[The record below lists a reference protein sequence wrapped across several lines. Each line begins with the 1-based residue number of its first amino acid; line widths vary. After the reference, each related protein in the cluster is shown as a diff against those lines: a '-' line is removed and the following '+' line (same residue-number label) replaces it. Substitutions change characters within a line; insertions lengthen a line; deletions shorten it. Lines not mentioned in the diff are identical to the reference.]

1 MANLNISA
9 VLQVLDRATAP
20 LRQIAG
26 GSSHA
31 AAALKAAR
39 EQVKALQ
46 RQQGDIHS
54 FKQLSQGL
62 SDTQRE
68 LVAARDKVNR
78 MRAAVQA
85 TSNPSAKMLRE
96 LNQATE
102 AVKRLKQAETDQTAQ
117 LNTVRQNLQ
126 RAGIDVNNLS
136 QHERELADRLRA
148 ANRVMEQQQERLRRL
163 NAANQRYQQTMQQ
176 SRELAGK
183 GTGMLAAGA
192 ATGAVLSVPIKAYAD
207 NEDAATQLRVAMMKA
222 NGQVAPEFNAINEL
236 ANKLG
241 NSLPGTTADFQN
253 MMAMLVKQGMSFKAI
268 LGGVGEASGY
278 LAVQMKLP
286 FEEAAEFAAKLQDAT
301 KTTEGDM
308 MGLMD
313 TIQRT
318 YYLGV
323 DKTNM
328 LSGFAKLAAGMKTI
342 KAEGLKG
349 AQAMAPLLVM
359 ADQAAMA
366 GEAAGNAFSKIFG
379 KMMDTGNIKKTLDD
393 YKKATGQTI
402 KMDFTNGKGE
412 FGGLD
417 NMFKQLSQLK
427 NMSTEARLPILSD
440 LFGNDSETIQALNLL
455 IDKGKDGYNETVNK
469 MSAQADLQKRV
480 NLQLGT
486 LKNLWDSAT
495 GTFTNAMA
503 SFGEAISPELKTL
516 TEWIAKAS
524 EGMGNWA
531 KENPILAN
539 SLMKFLGLLAIV
551 LVVLG
556 ALTIA
561 MAGVLVPFAMFRF
574 MLAYLGMGGLS
585 FIGIL
590 KGLVTAIRVVFFTLM
605 GLGRMLLAN
614 PLILAITLLATAVY
628 LIYQN
633 WTPIKA
639 FFSDIWNSI
648 VGSASRGIE
657 NVINTMSGW
666 WTYLKSLPSQMLTI
680 GGQIIDGLWNGISAK
695 WEALKTK
702 VAEIGNSIST
712 TIKDKLGIKSP
723 SRVFAE
729 IGLHTMTGLQQGL
742 SDNQNA
748 PLSTVMGLSK
758 QLKHAATG
766 MMLGASISTATA
778 TPLDTRPPL
787 ATRAAS
793 AGSSNSYTYQITI
806 NAAAGMDEKKLA
818 DLVMQK
824 IKEAERQKQSA
835 RRSSLT
841 DTD

>member
-1 MANLNISA
+1 
-9 VLQVLDRATAP
+9 
-20 LRQIAG
+20 
-26 GSSHA
+26 
-31 AAALKAAR
+31 
-39 EQVKALQ
+39 
-46 RQQGDIHS
+46 
-54 FKQLSQGL
+54 
-62 SDTQRE
+62 
-68 LVAARDKVNR
+68 
-78 MRAAVQA
+78 
-85 TSNPSAKMLRE
+85 
-96 LNQATE
+96 
-102 AVKRLKQAETDQTAQ
+102 
-117 LNTVRQNLQ
+117 
-126 RAGIDVNNLS
+126 
-136 QHERELADRLRA
+136 
-148 ANRVMEQQQERLRRL
+148 
-163 NAANQRYQQTMQQ
+163 
-176 SRELAGK
+176 
-183 GTGMLAAGA
+183 
-192 ATGAVLSVPIKAYAD
+192 
-207 NEDAATQLRVAMMKA
+207 
-222 NGQVAPEFNAINEL
+222 
-236 ANKLG
+236 
-241 NSLPGTTADFQN
+241 
-253 MMAMLVKQGMSFKAI
+253 
-268 LGGVGEASGY
+268 
-278 LAVQMKLP
+278 
-286 FEEAAEFAAKLQDAT
+286 
-301 KTTEGDM
+301 
-308 MGLMD
+308 
-313 TIQRT
+313 
-318 YYLGV
+318 
-323 DKTNM
+323 
-328 LSGFAKLAAGMKTI
+328 
-342 KAEGLKG
+342 
-349 AQAMAPLLVM
+349 
-359 ADQAAMA
+359 
-366 GEAAGNAFSKIFG
+366 
-379 KMMDTGNIKKTLDD
+379 
-393 YKKATGQTI
+393 
-402 KMDFTNGKGE
+402 
-412 FGGLD
+412 
-417 NMFKQLSQLK
+417 
-427 NMSTEARLPILSD
+427 
-440 LFGNDSETIQALNLL
+440 
-455 IDKGKDGYNETVNK
+455 
-469 MSAQADLQKRV
+469 
-480 NLQLGT
+480 
-486 LKNLWDSAT
+486 
-495 GTFTNAMA
+495 
-503 SFGEAISPELKTL
+503 
-516 TEWIAKAS
+516 
-524 EGMGNWA
+524 
-531 KENPILAN
+531 
-539 SLMKFLGLLAIV
+539 MKFLGLLAIV

-766 MMLGASISTATA
+766 VMLGATISTATA

-793 AGSSNSYTYQITI
+793 TGSSNSYTYQITI
-806 NAAAGMDEKKLA
+806 NATAGMDEKKLA

-835 RRSSLT
+835 RRSSLI

>member
-9 VLQVLDRATAP
+9 VLQILDRATAP

-26 GSSHA
+26 GSSRA
-31 AAALKAAR
+31 AAALKATR

-46 RQQGDIHS
+46 RQQGDINS
-54 FKQLSQGL
+54 FKRLTQGL

-102 AVKRLKQAETDQTAQ
+102 AVKRLKQAETDHTNQ
-117 LNTVRQNLQ
+117 LNVVRQRLQ
-126 RAGIDVNNLS
+126 QAGVDVNNLS
-136 QHERELADRLRA
+136 QHEARLAADLAR
-148 ANRVMEQQQERLRRL
+148 ANRAMEQQQERLRRL
-163 NAANQRYQQTMQQ
+163 NAANQQYQRTMQQ

-183 GTGMLAAGA
+183 GTGMIAAGA
-192 ATGAVLSVPIKAYAD
+192 ATGAVLSVPIKAYAE

-222 NGQVAPEFNAINEL
+222 NGQVAPEFKAINAL
-236 ANKLG
+236 ANELG

-268 LGGVGEASGY
+268 LGGVGKSAAY

-366 GEAAGNAFSKIFG
+366 GEAAGNAYSKIFG
-379 KMMDTGNIKKTLDD
+379 KMMDTGNIQKQLAD
-393 YKKATGQTI
+393 YKKATGVGL
-402 KMDFTNGKGE
+402 KMDFTDGKGE

-417 NMFKQLSQLK
+417 KMFKQFEQLK
-427 NMSTEARLPILSD
+427 SMSTEARLPLLSGI
-440 LFGNDSETIQALNLL
+440 FGNDSETIQALNLL
-455 IDKGKDGYNETVNK
+455 IDKGKSGYVDVQQK
-469 MSAQADLQKRV
+469 MAAQADLQKRV
-480 NLQLGT
+480 NVQLGT

-503 SFGEAISPELKTL
+503 NFGEAIAPELKAL
-516 TEWIAKAS
+516 TEWIGKMS
-524 EGMGNWA
+524 ENVGTWA

-539 SLMKFLGLLAIV
+539 SLMKFLGLLAIT

-556 ALTIA
+556 TLTMA
-561 MAGVLVPFAMFRF
+561 MAAVLVPFAMFRF

-590 KGLVTAIRVVFFTLM
+590 KGLVTALRVVFFAVM

-614 PLILAITLLATAVY
+614 PIALAIMGIAVAAL
-628 LIYQN
+628 LIYKY
-633 WTPIKA
+633 WEPIKGMW
-639 FFSDIWNSI
+639 DKWL
-648 VGSASRGIE
+648 VQPLSRAMEWIA
-657 NVINTMSGW
+657 N
-666 WTYLKSLPSQMLTI
+666 LPSKFMAI
-680 GGQIIDGLWNGISAK
+680 GGQIVDGLKNGMIQK
-695 WEALKTK
+695 WANFKKHL
-702 VAEIGNSIST
+702 AEMGDSISNT
-712 TIKDKLGIKSP
+712 VKEKLGIHSP

-729 IGLHTMTGLQQGL
+729 IGLNTMTGLQQGF
-742 SDNQNA
+742 SNNQNA
-748 PLSTVMGLSK
+748 PLNTIISLSK
-758 QLKHAATG
+758 QLKQAATG
-766 MMLGASISTATA
+766 IILGTTIGTVTA

-787 ATRAAS
+787 VPRAA
-793 AGSSNSYTYQITI
+793 ATGSSNSYTYQITI
-806 NAAAGMDEKKLA
+806 NASAGMDEKKLA

-835 RRSSLT
+835 KRSSLI

>member
-9 VLQVLDRATAP
+9 VLQILDRATAP

-26 GSSHA
+26 GSSRA
-31 AAALKAAR
+31 AAALKATR

-46 RQQGDIHS
+46 RQQGDINS
-54 FKQLSQGL
+54 FKRLTQGL
-62 SDTQRE
+62 SDTQNE
-68 LVAARDKVNR
+68 LTQSRQKLQQMQAAI
-78 MRAAVQA
+78 AA
-85 TSNPSAKMLRE
+85 TSNPSQRMIRDLQRAQLAV
-96 LNQATE
+96 NQLT
-102 AVKRLKQAETDQTAQ
+102 QAETDQTQQ
-117 LNTVRQNLQ
+117 LQQVRQRLQ
-126 RAGIDVNNLS
+126 QAGVDVNNLS

-148 ANRVMEQQQERLRRL
+148 ANRAMEQQQERLRRL
-163 NAANQRYQQTMQQ
+163 NAANQQYQHTMQQ

-183 GTGMLAAGA
+183 GTGMIAAGA

-222 NGQVAPEFNAINEL
+222 DGQVAPEFKAINEL
-236 ANKLG
+236 ANNLG

-253 MMAMLVKQGMSFKAI
+253 MMATLVKQGISFKAI
-268 LGGVGEASGY
+268 LGGVGQASGY

-366 GEAAGNAFSKIFG
+366 GEAAGNAYSKIFG
-379 KMMDTGNIKKTLDD
+379 KMMDTGNVQKQLAD
-393 YKKATGQTI
+393 YKKATGI
-402 KMDFTNGKGE
+402 SLNMDFTNGKGE

-417 NMFKQLSQLK
+417 KMFAQLEQLK
-427 NMSTEARLPILSD
+427 SMSTEARLPLLSG

-455 IDKGKDGYNETVNK
+455 IDKGKTGYVDVQQK
-469 MSAQADLQKRV
+469 MAAQADLQKRV
-480 NLQLGT
+480 NVQLGT

-503 SFGEAISPELKTL
+503 NLGEAIAPELKGL
-516 TEWIAKAS
+516 TEWMAKAS

-531 KENPILAN
+531 KENPVLAN
-539 SLMKFLGLLAIV
+539 SLMKFLGLLAIT

-556 ALTIA
+556 TLTMA
-561 MAGVLVPFAMFRF
+561 MAAVLVPFAMFRF

-590 KGLVTAIRVVFFTLM
+590 KGLVTALRVVFFALM

-614 PLILAITLLATAVY
+614 PIALAIMGIAVAAL
-628 LIYQN
+628 LIYKY
-633 WTPIKA
+633 WEPIKGMWDKWLVQPLSHA
-639 FFSDIWNSI
+639 MEWIAN
-648 VGSASRGIE
+648 
-657 NVINTMSGW
+657 
-666 WTYLKSLPSQMLTI
+666 LPSRFMAI
-680 GGQIIDGLWNGISAK
+680 GGQIIDGLLQGIDAK
-695 WEALKTK
+695 WEALKRR
-702 VAEIGNSIST
+702 
-712 TIKDKLGIKSP
+712 IKSLGDMIPDWLKEKLGIHSP

-742 SDNQNA
+742 HNNQNA
-748 PLSTVMGLSK
+748 PLNTVMDLSK
-758 QLKHAATG
+758 QLKQAATG
-766 MMLGASISTATA
+766 VLLGTAMTTATA
-778 TPLDTRPPL
+778 TPLDVRPPL
-787 ATRAAS
+787 SPRAVAT
-793 AGSSNSYTYQITI
+793 GSSDSYMFNITI
-806 NAAAGMDEKKLA
+806 HAAAGMDEKKLA
-818 DLVMQK
+818 SLVMDK
-824 IKEAERQKQSA
+824 IKQHERDKQSRQRA
-835 RRSSLT
+835 SLT
-841 DTD
+841 DID

>member
-1 MANLNISA
+1 MASNLQ
-9 VLQVLDRATAP
+9 LQAILNLVDRATAP

-26 GSSHA
+26 GSSRA
-31 AAALKAAR
+31 AAALKATR

-102 AVKRLKQAETDQTAQ
+102 AVKRLKQAETDHTQQ
-117 LNTVRQNLQ
+117 LQQVRQRLQ
-126 RAGIDVNNLS
+126 QAGVDVNNLS
-136 QHERELADRLRA
+136 QHEQELANRLRA

-163 NAANQRYQQTMQQ
+163 NAANQQYQRTMQQ
-176 SRELAGK
+176 SREMMGK
-183 GTGMLAAGA
+183 GTGMIAAGA
-192 ATGAVLSVPIKAYAD
+192 ATGALLSVPVKAYAE
-207 NEDAATQLRVAMMKA
+207 NEDAATQLRAAMMKSD
-222 NGQVAPEFNAINEL
+222 GQVAPEFKAINEL
-236 ANKLG
+236 ATKLG

-253 MMAMLVKQGMSFKAI
+253 MMSMLIKQGMSFKAI

-278 LAVQMKLP
+278 LAVQMKMP

-301 KTTEGDM
+301 KTAEGDM

-366 GEAAGNAFSKIFG
+366 GEAAGNAYSKIFA
-379 KMMDTGNIKKTLDD
+379 KMMDTGNIKKILDD
-393 YKKATGQTI
+393 YKKATGKTL

-412 FGGLD
+412 FGSLD
-417 NMFKQLSQLK
+417 NMFKQLAQLK
-427 NMSTEARLPILSD
+427 TLSTEARLPILSD

-455 IDKGKDGYNETVNK
+455 IDKGKTGYDETLAK
-469 MSAQADLQKRV
+469 MNAQADLQKRV
-480 NLQLGT
+480 NVQLGT

-503 SFGEAISPELKTL
+503 NFGEAIAPELKAL
-516 TEWIAKAS
+516 SEWIGKTS
-524 EGMGNWA
+524 ESVGNWA

-539 SLMKFLGLLAIV
+539 SIMKFLGLLAIT

-561 MAGVLVPFAMFRF
+561 MAGVLVPFAALRF
-574 MLAYLGMGGLS
+574 MLGYLGMGGFSL
-585 FIGIL
+585 IGVFKSL
-590 KGLVTAIRVVFFTLM
+590 WTALRVVGFAVM
-605 GLGRMLLAN
+605 GLGRILLTN
-614 PLILAITLLATAVY
+614 PIVLAITAIAVAAL
-628 LIYQN
+628 LIYKY
-633 WTPIKA
+633 WEPISAMWDKYLVQPASKA
-639 FFSDIWNSI
+639 
-648 VGSASRGIE
+648 IE
-657 NVINTMSGW
+657 WVAN
-666 WTYLKSLPSQMLTI
+666 LPSKFMQI
-680 GGQIIDGLWNGISAK
+680 GGQIVDGLKNGMIQK
-695 WEALKTK
+695 WANFKKYLGE
-702 VAEIGNSIST
+702 VGDSISST
-712 TIKDKLGIKSP
+712 VKEKLGIKSP

-729 IGLHTMTGLQQGL
+729 IGLHTMTGLEQGL
-742 SDNQNA
+742 AQNQSA
-748 PLSTVMGLSK
+748 PLNTVMGLTK
-758 QLKHAATG
+758 QLKQTATG
-766 MMLGASISTATA
+766 IMLGSAITTATA

-787 ATRAAS
+787 SPRAPIAATGDS
-793 AGSSNSYTYQITI
+793 HYNITI
-806 NAAAGMDEKKLA
+806 HAATGMDEKKLA
-818 DLVMQK
+818 DLVMQQ
-824 IKEAERQKQSA
+824 IKQHERQKQS
-835 RRSSLT
+835 RQRSSLH
-841 DTD
+841 DID

>member
-1 MANLNISA
+1 
-9 VLQVLDRATAP
+9 
-20 LRQIAG
+20 
-26 GSSHA
+26 
-31 AAALKAAR
+31 
-39 EQVKALQ
+39 
-46 RQQGDIHS
+46 
-54 FKQLSQGL
+54 
-62 SDTQRE
+62 
-68 LVAARDKVNR
+68 
-78 MRAAVQA
+78 
-85 TSNPSAKMLRE
+85 MLRE

-163 NAANQRYQQTMQQ
+163 NAANQRYQHTMQQ

-183 GTGMLAAGA
+183 GTGMIAAGA
-192 ATGAVLSVPIKAYAD
+192 ATGAMLSVPVKAYAD

-222 NGQVAPEFNAINEL
+222 NGQVSPEFNAINEL

-379 KMMDTGNIKKTLDD
+379 KMMDTGNIKKQLDD
-393 YKKATGQTI
+393 YKKATGQTLQ
-402 KMDFTNGKGE
+402 MNFTNGKGE

-417 NMFKQLSQLK
+417 NMFKQLAQLK
-427 NMSTEARLPILSD
+427 TMSTEARLPILSG

-455 IDKGKDGYNETVNK
+455 IDKGQDGYNETLAK

-480 NLQLGT
+480 NQQLGT

-503 SFGEAISPELKTL
+503 NFGEAIAPELKAL
-516 TEWIAKAS
+516 TTWLADVS
-524 EGMGNWA
+524 EGIGNWA

-695 WEALKTK
+695 WEALKAK

-748 PLSTVMGLSK
+748 PLNTVMGLSK

-766 MMLGASISTATA
+766 VMLGATISTATA

-793 AGSSNSYTYQITI
+793 TGSSNSYTYQITI

-835 RRSSLT
+835 RRSSLI